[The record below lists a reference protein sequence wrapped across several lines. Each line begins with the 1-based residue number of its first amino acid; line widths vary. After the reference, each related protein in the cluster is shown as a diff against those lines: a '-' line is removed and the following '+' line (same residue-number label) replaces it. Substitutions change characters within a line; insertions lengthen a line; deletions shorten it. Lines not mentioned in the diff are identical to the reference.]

1 MRLSAA
7 ALMLGPLGLFSG
19 IAGAG
24 ALDEAIGQAGPN
36 YRPSNIPEPKFECVG
51 NCSGGT
57 GSSGRA
63 GSSGSVRTPKAP
75 RQKYG
80 YNPSAAVGV
89 AVFGSLLEGI
99 LFSDTS
105 PQAPDPET
113 LRRQEEAR
121 QQAEAE
127 ARRRA
132 EEEQARHQRL
142 LSSLRSLQ
150 LPRPYS
156 ATPGEQGTTGSGL
169 TALEALD
176 APVTATAPIAGPLD
190 GELEKLR
197 ADASRGWDTADTR
210 FAVRWQPL
218 PLAGPASLPVVQRLC
233 QDGRCAWPED
243 PGMQV
248 PKIDSAPAARH
259 ALDQGAVVKLLRQPG
274 AGSGD
279 PRSALIAGLLA
290 RPNNNP
296 GVIGQYVLDERLQK
310 FAKGSGKELLWVF
323 AAQLLESTGTVGKGI
338 TLMHDVYEL
347 ASNDMNDAIKVAGW
361 LGSTTSEPPPSITS
375 PEEAALPYLTKSLG
389 ASSALG
395 EKAAEYAAA
404 GIDAGQLA
412 SRLLSLWRGGQ

>member
-7 ALMLGPLGLFSG
+7 ALILAPLGLGSG
-19 IAGAG
+19 SAGAG
-24 ALDEAIGQAGPN
+24 ALDQAVGAAGPD
-36 YRPSNIPEPKFECVG
+36 YRPSNIPVPKFECVG
-51 NCSGGT
+51 NCSSGGS
-57 GSSGRA
+57 GSSASARI
-63 GSSGSVRTPKAP
+63 PKAP

-80 YNPSAAVGV
+80 YNPAAAVGA
-89 AVFGSLLEGI
+89 AVFGSLLEEI
-99 LFSDTS
+99 LFSDNS
-105 PQAPDPET
+105 APAPDPET
-113 LRRQEEAR
+113 LRLQEEAR

-176 APVTATAPIAGPLD
+176 APLAVTAPVAGPLD

-218 PLAGPASLPVVQRLC
+218 PLAGPASLPVVQSLC
-233 QDGRCAWPED
+233 QGGRCAWPAD
-243 PGMQV
+243 PGVQV
-248 PKIDSAPAARH
+248 PTIGSSPAARH

-274 AGSGD
+274 AAGSD
-279 PRSALIAGLLA
+279 PRSALIAGLLS
-290 RPNNNP
+290 RPGGNP
-296 GVIGQYVLDERLQK
+296 AVIGQYVLDERLQK
-310 FAKGSGKELLWVF
+310 FAKASGKELLWVF
-323 AAQLLESTGTVGKGI
+323 AAQLLESSGTLGKGI
-338 TLMHDVYEL
+338 TLTKDVYEL
-347 ASNDMNDAIKVAGW
+347 ASNDMTDAIKVAGW
-361 LGSTTSEPPPSITS
+361 LGSTSSEPPPSITS
-375 PEEAALPYLTKSLG
+375 PEEAAMPFLIKSLG

-395 EKAAEYAAA
+395 EQATEYVTA
-404 GIDAGQLA
+404 GLDAGQLA